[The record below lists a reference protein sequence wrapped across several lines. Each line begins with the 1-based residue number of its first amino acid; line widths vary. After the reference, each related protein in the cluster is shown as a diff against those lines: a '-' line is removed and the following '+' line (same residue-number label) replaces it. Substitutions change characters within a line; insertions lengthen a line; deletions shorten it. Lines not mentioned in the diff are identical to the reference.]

1 MNGIGENKLIA
12 YLAGLATLITTAWLV
27 PDALAAVTTAVI
39 ALFGLLLN
47 KKKEE

>member
-12 YLAGLATLITTAWLV
+12 YIAGLIIIGVAAWQR

-39 ALFGLLLN
+39 AMFGLLLN